1 MSDRFLLKI
10 QIGYP
15 SLADEVRMVEAIS
28 TGRARADFDLSKLKP
43 LIGPEEVVA
52 MQQSVATVRVDA
64 AVLDYAV
71 RLVHASREWPGISM
85 GAGPRGSLA
94 LVRLARAKAA
104 MDGRD
109 FVVPDDVRDVL
120 LPALRHRIALS
131 PELQLE
137 GQSPDAVLS
146 AMADRVKAPQR

>member
-1 MSDRFLLKI
+1 L
-10 QIGYP
+10 
-15 SLADEVRMVEAIS
+15 
-28 TGRARADFDLSKLKP
+28 
-43 LIGPEEVVA
+43 
-52 MQQSVATVRVDA
+52 
-64 AVLDYAV
+64 
-71 RLVHASREWPGISM
+71 

-94 LVRLARAKAA
+94 LVRLARAQAA
-104 MDGRD
+104 IEGRD

-146 AMADRVKAPQR
+146 ALRERVKAPQK